1 MKYWIVI
8 LVCFTLSGCFTK
20 WETKDKL
27 LFASYAG
34 LTAVDTAQSW
44 GIWDDPE
51 RRELNPLITS
61 QEGFITIKILG
72 TGAIYLLADSFEDQ
86 RTMILTIGNV
96 LIGGAV
102 VWNFSQ

>member
-44 GIWDDPE
+44 GH
-51 RRELNPLITS
+51 
-61 QEGFITIKILG
+61 LG
-72 TGAIYLLADSFEDQ
+72 
-86 RTMILTIGNV
+86 
-96 LIGGAV
+96 
-102 VWNFSQ
+102 